1 MQDLKKCPCGSTPK
15 SLQINAQD
23 RDKWAFV
30 SGDCCGEW
38 SIEYRNNYARVPSE
52 ESTERAREAWNNAP
66 RAALRQR
73 PVVDDAMVERA
84 AEAWLVNTARKAGA
98 HGVSFE
104 QESMMRLG
112 FEAGY
117 KSALLDCS
125 R

>member
-1 MQDLKKCPCGSTPK
+1 MSDYDGFCPC
-15 SLQINAQD
+15 
-23 RDKWAFV
+23 
-30 SGDCCGEW
+30 CGN
-38 SIEYRNNYARVPSE
+38 IECD
-52 ESTERAREAWNNAP
+52 EAHDAE
-66 RAALRQR
+66 R